1 MSQKRIAV
9 ARLWFEGN
17 SFCPRLT
24 TLADF
29 LAREWHD
36 ARTAPDFYRN
46 SHTEMGAVIDWMEQH
61 ADQVRTIILRCT
73 SAPPGGPLATG
84 TFGVIVDEIIAKL
97 GQLQSTQP
105 LDGVYLSLHG
115 SMMAQDIP
123 NADYSFV
130 KKVRD
135 VIGPDCPLALS
146 FDLHAN
152 LDPALAELAQI
163 IVGYKTYPH
172 IDMAQTATRALQ
184 LLSETMNRRIQPVS
198 TITSAELIIPSH
210 LMATENGPM
219 SAIEQIADQWV
230 VSGELLDATPFG
242 GFAYG
247 DSKYTSASA
256 SICIDVKKVN
266 GDPVH
271 AKAKASLLGSKLV
284 NAIRA
289 RKNAFL
295 PSLPNAAEGIR
306 HAVELLAA
314 QDGCIAVVDPADN
327 PLSGGTG
334 DTTGLFQA
342 LIDAKLSVPTVF
354 AFFHD
359 PLIVR
364 RAIEL
369 GLGAELR
376 VRLGGRITSDFGPAV
391 DFHGRIE
398 QIANGQF
405 VNDGPMEQGL
415 ACNLGFSVVLS
426 SVEQPNLS
434 VVICSQCNSPNDMAW
449 CRMHNIDLTK
459 TRLFCVKAKNHFRA
473 AFRPHL
479 LHIIDIDAPGPA
491 MLNLSALPYRHINR
505 NYLAT
510 Q

>member
-1 MSQKRIAV
+1 MSKKRIAV

-17 SFCPRLT
+17 SFCPRPT

-36 ARTAPDFYRN
+36 GRTAPDFYRH

-61 ADQVRTIILRCT
+61 AELVQTTILRCT
-73 SAPPGGPLATG
+73 SAPPGGPLTNG
-84 TFGVIVDEIIAKL
+84 TYGVIVDEIITKL
-97 GQLQSTQP
+97 NQLQSAQA

-115 SMMAQDIP
+115 SMLAQDILS
-123 NADYSFV
+123 ADLHLV
-130 KKVRD
+130 KMVRE

-152 LDPALAELAQI
+152 LDPALADLAQI

-172 IDMAQTATRALQ
+172 IDMAQTAMKALE
-184 LLSETMNRRIQPVS
+184 LLFDTMCGRIKPLS
-198 TITSAELIIPSH
+198 MITSAELIIPSH
-210 LMATENGPM
+210 LMATEHGPM
-219 SAIEQIADQWV
+219 SAIEQIAQQWV
-230 VSGELLDATPFG
+230 ANGELLDATPFG

-247 DSKYTSASA
+247 DTKNTSASA
-256 SICIDVKKVN
+256 SICIDVSSVN
-266 GDPVH
+266 DDLIQ
-271 AKAKASLLGSKLV
+271 AKAKASLLGAKLV

-295 PSLPNAAEGIR
+295 PTLPDAAEGIR
-306 HAVELLAA
+306 RAVELLAV
-314 QDGCIAVVDPADN
+314 QDGCVAVLDPADN

-342 LIDAKLSVPTVF
+342 LIDANVNVPTVF

-359 PLIVR
+359 PAIVR

-369 GLGAELR
+369 GLGAEIQ
-376 VRLGGRITSDFGPAV
+376 VSLGGRITGEFGSAV
-391 DFHGRIE
+391 EFHGRIE

-415 ACNLGFSVVLS
+415 ACNLGYSVVLS
-426 SVEQPNLS
+426 GVDQPNLS

-473 AFRPHL
+473 AFQPHL

-491 MLNLSALPYRHINR
+491 MLNLAALPYRHINR
-505 NYLAT
+505 NFLVA